1 MKYIC
6 DLCQK
11 EGSKDFDPCVVTIPD
26 HQEPPYSCL
35 YANSEKEMESDWRP
49 LSDSDYFEL
58 RGIGNCA
65 KSCDNCATQNAKD
78 PKARYYDAGG
88 VEVLDVIKAKLTP
101 EQFKGW
107 LLGNLI
113 KYSARANFKGQFA
126 RDIEKVK
133 FYSSELFGILE
144 A

>member
-1 MKYIC
+1 MRYIC
-6 DLCQK
+6 DLCRK
-11 EGSKDFDPCVVTIPD
+11 KGSVDLDPCVITIPD
-26 HQEPPYSCL
+26 GQEGPYSCL
-35 YANSEKEMESDWRP
+35 YANSEYEMESDWRP

-65 KSCDNCATQNAKD
+65 TPTAKD

-101 EQFKGW
+101 KQFKGW

-113 KYSARANFKGQFA
+113 KYSCRANYKGQFS

-133 FYSSELFGILE
+133 FYSEELFNNIKV
-144 A
+144 